1 MKRCQ
6 PEPTDSA
13 APSSRISTIIEVRPE
28 LLVGGRVDRWL
39 WRAQQIDQAQR
50 RDGLGRQVDGVQIPQ
65 GGLHVRLAQ
74 PFAHQRCA
82 ARQTSMHT
90 VIVRREP
97 NAAELHGKRIDPRH
111 PRIDEGSPV

>member
-13 APSSRISTIIEVRPE
+13 APEFEDLTIIEVRTE
-28 LLVGGRVDRWL
+28 LLIGGRVDRWL
-39 WRAQQIDQAQR
+39 RCAQQIDQAQR

-90 VIVRREP
+90 VIARREP
-97 NAAELHGKRIDPRH
+97 NAAELHGERIDPRH
-111 PRIDEGSPV
+111 PRVNEGRPV